1 MQTSSSQAT
10 SVAPL
15 PVGETAFELILARS
29 QRQLTVQ
36 VGESMVD
43 VLHLAGIRIDT
54 LCEQGMC
61 GTCSTP
67 WLAGEPD
74 HRDNCLSPAEQRTH
88 VAVCCARSHSPTLT
102 LDL

>member
-1 MQTSSSQAT
+1 MQTNNSPAK
-10 SVAPL
+10 SVTPPPAS
-15 PVGETAFELILARS
+15 ETAFELILARS
-29 QRQLTVQ
+29 QLRLSVRAD
-36 VGESMVD
+36 ESMVD
-43 VLHLAGIRIDT
+43 VLHMAGIRIDT
-54 LCEQGMC
+54 LCEQGVC

-74 HRDNCLSPAEQRTH
+74 HRDSCLSPTEQLTH

>member
-1 MQTSSSQAT
+1 MQTSSSTANT
-10 SVAPL
+10 AALL
-15 PVGETAFELILARS
+15 PVADTAFELVLVRS
-29 QRQLTVQ
+29 QLRLTVQ
-36 VGESMVD
+36 AEDRMLD

-54 LCEQGMC
+54 VCEQGVC

-74 HRDNCLSPAEQRTH
+74 HRDSCLSATEQRTH

>member
-1 MQTSSSQAT
+1 MA
-10 SVAPL
+10 SV
-15 PVGETAFELILARS
+15 PVGEAAFELILARS
-29 QRQLTVQ
+29 QLRLPVQ
-36 VGESMVD
+36 AGESMVD
-43 VLHLAGIRIDT
+43 VLHIAGIRIDT
-54 LCEQGMC
+54 LCEQGVC

-74 HRDNCLSPAEQRTH
+74 HRDSCLSTDEQLTH